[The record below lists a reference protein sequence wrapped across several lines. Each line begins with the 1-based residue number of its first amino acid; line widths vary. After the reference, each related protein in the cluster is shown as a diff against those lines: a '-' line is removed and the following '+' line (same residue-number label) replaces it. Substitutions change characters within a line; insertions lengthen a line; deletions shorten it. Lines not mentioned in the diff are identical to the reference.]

1 MAWAEQAARSLVETF
16 EGSFDAA
23 GVAVAAAAVDRADA
37 VRHRSGAP
45 ADGRFEIGSVTK
57 TMTGTLL
64 ALLAADGTLDLDDE
78 AGRWLRAGPN
88 GAITLRQLATHT
100 SGLPAVAPNFRPAD
114 PDNYWAAFTADVAEE
129 GLRQATLTPGRRYS
143 NFGYQLLGLVL
154 QRAAGQDYPALMT
167 DRLLAPLSM
176 ASSGVGRG
184 GAGTP
189 LPGHAAGREVRHWD
203 RPLPGA
209 GGVESTIDDLAR
221 YAQACLGPPSTPL
234 GAALTAAQVPQVP
247 IGAGRAQAL
256 GWIVIDDRLRGH
268 NGGTGGFSSCVIVDP
283 DAGTGVAILVSSRGY
298 GEALAQAARLA
309 LAGDDPHLARP
320 QPLGPEWEERAR
332 AVADALLDG
341 RTAEVH
347 AAATAKFRGRIGA
360 EEFGRAWGSKTREAG
375 TAGDVSVSC
384 RRQYGLVTADVTIGF
399 ARRPVA
405 MRIGFLQSGEIA
417 GFRFLPPRPD
427 PAPATQDR
435 AAEDRAAEDRPTQD

>member
-16 EGSFDAA
+16 EGSFDAD
-23 GVAVAAAAVDRADA
+23 GVAVAAAAVDVAA
-37 VRHRSGAP
+37 VDGAEVVKCRGGAP

-57 TMTGTLL
+57 TMTATLL
-64 ALLAADGTLDLDDE
+64 ALLAADGTLNLDDE
-78 AGRWLRAGPN
+78 AGRWLRAGRN

-114 PDNYWAAFTADVAEE
+114 PDNYWAAFTAELAEA
-129 GLRQATLTPGRRYS
+129 GLREAALTPGRRYS

-154 QRAAGQDYPALMT
+154 ERAAGRDYGALMA

-176 ASSGVGRG
+176 ASSGVGRA

-189 LPGHAAGREVRHWD
+189 LPGHAMGREVRHWD

-209 GGVESTIDDLAR
+209 GGVEATVDDLAR
-221 YAQACLGPPSTPL
+221 YVQACLRPPSTPL
-234 GAALTAAQVPQVP
+234 GAALAAAQVPQVP

-256 GWIVIDDRLRGH
+256 GWIVIDGRLRGH

-283 DAGTGVAILVSSRGY
+283 GAGTGVAVLVSSRGY

-309 LAGDDPHLARP
+309 LAGDDPRQARP
-320 QPLGPEWEERAR
+320 RPPGPEWEERAR
-332 AVADALLDG
+332 AVASALLDG

-347 AAATAKFRGRIGA
+347 ATATAKFRGRIGA
-360 EEFGRAWGSKTREAG
+360 EEFARAWRSRIREAG
-375 TAGDVSVSC
+375 AAGDVSVSC

-399 ARRPVA
+399 AQRPVA
-405 MRIGFLQSGEIA
+405 VRIGFLQSGEIT
-417 GFRFLPPRPD
+417 GFRFLPVRPS
-427 PAPATQDR
+427 
-435 AAEDRAAEDRPTQD
+435 